1 MVQDIYGQK
10 KLWLNQTGYL
20 QGVFWIVLVSL
31 ISSSNDVLMR
41 LTGSR
46 LPAMEITFFRSFFAF
61 LTLLPLVLI
70 QGRAALITTRPKLHC
85 LRGILGFGAIA
96 FWCAGVNIVPLAVV
110 STLAFTVPIFVLP
123 MAIVFLGEKVSW
135 QRTTATLFGF
145 CGIAIIV
152 NGMGN
157 TPSDGSQ
164 TQSVISSILTLE
176 KGTLFLISATILFAL
191 SDILNK
197 KMVVKESNL
206 TMLFYFAVG
215 TALCGFV
222 PAYMVWEI
230 PTFLELCYLFLL
242 GTGGNLI
249 LYCLLKAFA
258 ATDVSALAP
267 YRYVE
272 LFFACFYGLVLF
284 GEVPSSATLIG
295 AAVIIPSTFAIA
307 YYETRQQRQKIRAV
321 TQENKINNES

>member
-1 MVQDIYGQK
+1 MVQNIYGQK
-10 KLWLNQTGYL
+10 KIWLNQTGYL
-20 QGVFWIVLVSL
+20 QGVFWIILVSL

-61 LTLLPLVLI
+61 LTLLPLVLS
-70 QGRAALITTRPKLHC
+70 QGSSVLVTTRPKLHC

-96 FWCAGVNIVPLAVV
+96 FWCAGVNNVPLAVV
-110 STLAFTVPIFVLP
+110 STLAFTIPIFVLP
-123 MAIVFLGEKVSW
+123 MAIVFLGEKVGW

-145 CGIAIIV
+145 FGIAIIV
-152 NGMGN
+152 NGM
-157 TPSDGSQ
+157 SQ
-164 TQSVISSILTLE
+164 TQNVFNSILTLE
-176 KGTLFLISATILFAL
+176 KGTLFLISATILFAS

-197 KMVVKESNL
+197 KMVIKESNL
-206 TMLFYFAVG
+206 TMLFYFATG
-215 TALCGFV
+215 TALCGLI
-222 PAYMVWEI
+222 PAYLVWQM
-230 PTFLELCYLFLL
+230 PTHLELLYLFLL

-272 LFFACFYGLVLF
+272 LFFACIFGLVLF
-284 GEVPSSATLIG
+284 GEIPSSATLMG

-321 TQENKINNES
+321 TQESNINDKNFKS